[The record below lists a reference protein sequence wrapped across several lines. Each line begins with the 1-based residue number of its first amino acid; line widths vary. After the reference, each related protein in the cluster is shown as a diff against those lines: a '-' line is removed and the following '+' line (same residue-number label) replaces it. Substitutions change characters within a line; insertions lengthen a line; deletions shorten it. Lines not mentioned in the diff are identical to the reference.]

1 MPSIIHN
8 MASTQR
14 PALES
19 QARSETTWAR
29 PAPWV
34 SSRRAVRAVF
44 YNLAGSLFFNTSA
57 VNLSTLCQ
65 AGLRPGVFCVPS
77 MFNNFGCENPLRSLM
92 EGEANLE
99 MLTAQYSR
107 AAGEGTRDE
116 EGVGSVT
123 R

>member
-34 SSRRAVRAVF
+34 SSRLAVPAVF
-44 YNLAGSLFFNTSA
+44 CNLAGSLFSNTSA
-57 VNLSTLCQ
+57 VNLSTPGRPPAWCFLCAEYVQ
-65 AGLRPGVFCVPS
+65 QLRLRKS
-77 MFNNFGCENPLRSLM
+77 LRSLM
-92 EGEANLE
+92 ESEANRE

-107 AAGEGTRDE
+107 AVGEGTRDE
-116 EGVGSVT
+116 E
-123 R
+123 